1 MGEMMFLN
9 RMFCVLRTLTEPT
22 SSSEKPECM
31 KKTSAPPST
40 SHMRSMPVLDFAISP
55 FRASMAFAV
64 STCEGRV
71 SRSGFGEQQRRSASS
86 G

>member
-1 MGEMMFLN
+1 MFLN

-40 SHMRSMPVLDFAISP
+40 SHIKSMPVFDFAISP
-55 FRASMAFAV
+55 FRTSMALAV
-64 STCEGRV
+64 LTCERG
-71 SRSGFGEQQRRSASS
+71 G
-86 G
+86 